1 MSDLKKELGLVK
13 YGELKDKFES
23 LGIPNVW
30 KQGKKKVDMINE
42 AVELLST
49 MEVSQVEDV
58 QEAIEI
64 VEEKTSKKLDEKE
77 IKFEN
82 DVQKVVSKKQFYT
95 MVSASKRAKQYHNV
109 FLQHR
114 GMVKGIEALYNHDVM
129 QEAIKRMF

>member
-1 MSDLKKELGLVK
+1 MSNLKKELELTK
-13 YGELKDKFES
+13 YGELKDKFED
-23 LGIPNVW
+23 LGIPGVW

-58 QEAIEI
+58 QEAKVII
-64 VEEKTSKKLDEKE
+64 EEKTSKKLDEKE

-82 DVQKVVSKKQFYT
+82 DVNKVVSKKQFYT
-95 MVSASKRAKQYHNV
+95 MVSASKKASQYNNI

-114 GMVKGIEALYNHDVM
+114 GSVKGIEALYNHDVM
-129 QEAIKRMF
+129 IEAIKRMF

>member
-13 YGELKDKFES
+13 YGELKDKFKD

-42 AVELLST
+42 AIELLST
-49 MEVSQVEDV
+49 MEVSKVEDA
-58 QEAIEI
+58 QEAKEI
-64 VEEKTSKKLDEKE
+64 IEEKTSKKLDEKE

-82 DVQKVVSKKQFYT
+82 DVKKVVSKKEFYT
-95 MVSASKRAKQYHNV
+95 MVSASKKANQYKNI

-114 GMVKGIEALYNHDVM
+114 GMVKGVEALYNHDVM
-129 QEAIKRMF
+129 VEAIKRMF

>member
-23 LGIPNVW
+23 LGVPNVW

-49 MEVSQVEDV
+49 IEDSQVEDV

>member
-1 MSDLKKELGLVK
+1 MSDLKKELGLIK
-13 YGELKDKFES
+13 YGELKAKFED
-23 LGIPNVW
+23 LGVPNVW

-58 QEAIEI
+58 QEAKVII
-64 VEEKTSKKLDEKE
+64 EEKTSKKLDEKE

-82 DVQKVVSKKQFYT
+82 DVNKVVSKKQFYT
-95 MVSASKRAKQYHNV
+95 MVSASKKASQYNNI

-114 GMVKGIEALYNHDVM
+114 GSVKGIEALYNHDVM
-129 QEAIKRMF
+129 IEAIKRMF

>member
-1 MSDLKKELGLVK
+1 MSDLKKDLGLVK
-13 YGELKDKFES
+13 YGELKDKFAE
-23 LGIPNVW
+23 LGIPSVW

-49 MEVSQVEDV
+49 METSQVENV

-82 DVQKVVSKKQFYT
+82 DVEAVVAKKKFYT
-95 MVSASKRAKQYHNV
+95 LESASKKANQYHNI

-114 GMVKGIEALYNHDVM
+114 GMPKGIEALYSHDVM
-129 QEAIKRMF
+129 REAIKRMF

>member
-1 MSDLKKELGLVK
+1 MSHLKKELGLVK
-13 YGELKDKFES
+13 YGELKDKFVE

-58 QEAIEI
+58 QEAKEI
-64 VEEKTSKKLDEKE
+64 IKEKTSKKLDAKE
-77 IKFEN
+77 IKFEQ
-82 DVQKVVSKKQFYT
+82 DVELVVSKKKFYT
-95 MVSASKRAKQYHNV
+95 MVSASKKVRQYNNI

-114 GMVKGIEALYNHDVM
+114 GTPKGIEALHNDDVM
-129 QEAIKRMF
+129 VEAIKRMF

>member
-49 MEVSQVEDV
+49 IEDSQVEDV

>member
-95 MVSASKRAKQYHNV
+95 MVSASKRAKQYHNI

>member
-13 YGELKDKFES
+13 YGELKDKFVE

-58 QEAIEI
+58 QEAKEI
-64 VEEKTSKKLDEKE
+64 IKEKTSKKLDAKE
-77 IKFEN
+77 IKFEQ
-82 DVQKVVSKKQFYT
+82 DVEIVVSKKKFYT
-95 MVSASKRAKQYHNV
+95 LESASDKVRVYHNI

-114 GMVKGIEALYNHDVM
+114 GAPKGIKALHNHKVM
-129 QEAIKRMF
+129 KEAIKRMF

>member
-1 MSDLKKELGLVK
+1 MSNLKKDLGLIK
-13 YGELKDKFES
+13 YGELKAKFTE

-58 QEAIEI
+58 QDAIEI

-82 DVQKVVSKKQFYT
+82 DVKEVVSKKQFYT
-95 MVSASKRAKQYHNV
+95 MVSASKKASQYKNI

-129 QEAIKRMF
+129 TEAIKRMF